1 MKEEIIIDIK
11 GLSLS
16 YGYKRILT
24 NIFLNLNAGHIY
36 GVIGPNGAGK
46 SSLFK
51 SILGLVPYS
60 HGEINILGKPIEEV
74 RKKIAYVPQKGN
86 VDWSFPATVKDIV
99 SMGRYPHLNL
109 FDPFGRKDKAII
121 NDALEKLGITD
132 LANRQ
137 IGALSGG
144 QQQRVFLARALAQNA
159 EIFFLDEPFVGVDV
173 TTEEK
178 IIEIL
183 KDISSRG
190 KTVLVVHHDLST
202 AKEYFDQVILLNQRL
217 IAYGETNLVFTEE
230 NIKNTF
236 RSQLPLL
243 HKSGLANKKK

>member
-1 MKEEIIIDIK
+1 MTQPIIDIK

-16 YGYKRILT
+16 YGHKRILT
-24 NIFLNLNAGHIY
+24 NIFLNLESGKTY

-60 HGEINILGKPIEEV
+60 HGEIKVLGQEIEHV
-74 RKKIAYVPQKGN
+74 RKRIAYVPQKGN
-86 VDWSFPATVKDIV
+86 VDWGFPATVRDIV
-99 SMGRYPHLNL
+99 SMGRYPHLKL
-109 FDPFGRKDKAII
+109 FDPFGKKDKAII
-121 NDALEKLGITD
+121 NEALEQLGIAD

-159 EIFFLDEPFVGVDV
+159 DLFFLDEPFVGVDV

-183 KDISSRG
+183 KTITDKG

-202 AKEYFDQVILLNQRL
+202 VEVYFDQVILLNQRL
-217 IAYGETNLVFTEE
+217 IAKGPVSTVFTEE
-230 NIKNTF
+230 NIKRTF
-236 RSQLPLL
+236 SSQLPLL
-243 HKSGLANKKK
+243 HKSGMTRKK

>member
-1 MKEEIIIDIK
+1 MATSIIDIK

-24 NIFLNLNAGHIY
+24 NIFLSLEAGHIY

-60 HGEINILGKPIEEV
+60 HGEISILGKPIEEV
-74 RKKIAYVPQKGN
+74 RRKIAYVPQKGN
-86 VDWSFPATVKDIV
+86 VDWSFPATVRDIV
-99 SMGRYPHLNL
+99 SMGRYPHLKL
-109 FDPFGRKDKAII
+109 FDPFGKKDKAII
-121 NDALEKLGITD
+121 NKALDQLGISE

-159 EIFFLDEPFVGVDV
+159 DLFFLDEPFVGVDV

-183 KDISSRG
+183 KSISGQG
-190 KTVLVVHHDLST
+190 KTVIVVHHDLST
-202 AKEYFDQVILLNQRL
+202 VKEYFDQVILLNQRL
-217 IAYGETNLVFTEE
+217 IAHGSIDKVFTEE

-236 RSQLPLL
+236 SSQLPLL
-243 HKSGLANKKK
+243 HKSGLTNKKK

>member
-1 MKEEIIIDIK
+1 MDTSIIDIK

-24 NIFLNLNAGHIY
+24 NIFLRLEAGHIY

-60 HGEINILGKPIEEV
+60 HGEISILGKPIEEV
-74 RKKIAYVPQKGN
+74 RRKIAYVPQKGN
-86 VDWSFPATVKDIV
+86 VDWSFPATVRDIV
-99 SMGRYPHLNL
+99 SMGRYPHLKL
-109 FDPFGRKDKAII
+109 FDPFGKKDKAII
-121 NDALEKLGITD
+121 NEALDQLGIGE

-159 EIFFLDEPFVGVDV
+159 DLFFLDEPFVGVDV

-183 KDISSRG
+183 KTISERG
-190 KTVLVVHHDLST
+190 KTVIVVHHDLST
-202 AKEYFDQVILLNQRL
+202 VKEYFDQVILLNQRL
-217 IAYGETNLVFTEE
+217 ITYGDTKEVFTQE
-230 NIKNTF
+230 NIAKTYA
-236 RSQLPLL
+236 SQLNIL
-243 HKSGLANKKK
+243 HQVGLREGRQ

>member
-1 MKEEIIIDIK
+1 MGKSIIDIR

-24 NIFLNLNAGHIY
+24 NIFLSLEAGHIY

-60 HGEINILGKPIEEV
+60 HGEISILGKPIEEV
-74 RKKIAYVPQKGN
+74 RRKIAYVPQKGN
-86 VDWSFPATVKDIV
+86 VDWSFPATVRDIV
-99 SMGRYPHLNL
+99 SMGRYPHLKL
-109 FDPFGRKDKAII
+109 FDPFGKKDKAII
-121 NDALEKLGITD
+121 NEALDQLGIGE

-159 EIFFLDEPFVGVDV
+159 DLFFLDEPFVGVDV

-183 KDISSRG
+183 KSISEQG
-190 KTVLVVHHDLST
+190 KTVIVVHHDLST
-202 AKEYFDQVILLNQRL
+202 VKEYFDQVILLNQRL
-217 IAYGETNLVFTEE
+217 IAHGSIDKVFTEE

-236 RSQLPLL
+236 SSQLPLL